1 MPTPHRR
8 DAEKFLE
15 TSMVV
20 LIVESDV
27 QEMRALADVVARG
40 GHVPVTA
47 VTPASAQK
55 FLGREAREQPGLVLV
70 NLNGRPAEVEDLVAA
85 GRSRAL
91 PFPVVVMSRR
101 ASMEDAVH
109 MMKCGAHDF
118 WIKPVAP
125 QRLEKL
131 LEILEPRADS
141 SGKGRGEDLPR
152 WTILTQSAAMIRLKT
167 MARQVAPSSASVFV
181 QGESGT
187 GKELFARYIHHH
199 SDRAEKPFL
208 AVNCAAL
215 PENLLESELF
225 GYEKG
230 AFTGAIRSKEGKF
243 ELANGGTLLLD
254 EVTEIPVHL
263 QAKLLRVLQ
272 EGEVDKV
279 GGRYPVSVDVRV
291 VATTNLSIEDALAE
305 GRFRKDLY
313 YRLNV
318 IPLRIPPLRDRKED
332 IDLLARHFIE
342 KYARRHRRDVK
353 GITDDAM
360 EKLKTHRW
368 PGNVRELENVVQ
380 RAVLL
385 TMGCDL
391 TVESLFF
398 DDEPVTAL
406 LHVPGESGEPD
417 LMPLSEMEKRL
428 IYKALAASNDNR
440 TRAAEMLG
448 ISVRTLRNKLNEY
461 RQGGLAAEGIPSC

>member
-1 MPTPHRR
+1 
-8 DAEKFLE
+8 
-15 TSMVV
+15 MVV
-20 LIVESDV
+20 LIVDSDV
-27 QEMRALADVVARG
+27 LNMRALAEVVARG

-47 VTPASAQK
+47 VTAASAHK
-55 FLGREAREQPGLVLV
+55 FLGREAKEQPGLVLI
-70 NLNGRPAEVEDLVAA
+70 NLNGRPEEVEDLVAA
-85 GRSRAL
+85 GRSRSL
-91 PFPVVVMSRR
+91 PFPVVVMSRK

-118 WIKPVAP
+118 WVKPVAP

-131 LEILEPRADS
+131 LETLEPKPAS
-141 SGKGRGEDLPR
+141 SGKGMGEEPAR
-152 WTILTQSAAMIRLKT
+152 WTILTESAAMIRLKA
-167 MARQVAPSSASVFV
+167 MARQVAPSSAAVFV

-272 EGEVDKV
+272 EGEVDRV
-279 GGRYPVSVDVRV
+279 GGRYPVPVDVRV
-291 VATTNLSIEDALAE
+291 IATTNLSMEDALAE

-332 IDLLARHFIE
+332 IELLARHFME
-342 KYARRHRRDVK
+342 KYARRHRREVS
-353 GITDDAM
+353 GIAGDTV
-360 EKLKTHRW
+360 EKLKTHAW
-368 PGNVRELENVVQ
+368 PGNVRELENVMQ

-385 TMGCDL
+385 TTGCDL
-391 TVESLFF
+391 TAESLFF
-398 DDEPVTAL
+398 DDEPAPASFQAPGGTEQLDL
-406 LHVPGESGEPD
+406 L
-417 LMPLSEMEKRL
+417 PLSEMEKRL

-461 RQGGLAAEGIPSC
+461 RQGGLVAEGASSC